1 MIAPS
6 RQTGFQVSRVHSQAI
21 QTSQWSS
28 ARRLQPPTIQSS
40 EQFQHTT
47 YSRNA
52 FIAECNPNIL
62 AKEWEPAWP
71 SGSTLG
77 INSEALTTNS
87 ALAHHFDPAKN
98 ECDPKALSAKLG
110 IKHLWLAPKL
120 ADGAEWPADLI
131 PLAEGFVHD
140 AHAKDAFGGTGKVS
154 DWTRFQQLQ
163 QKYPKSL
170 WILAGGLGPDN
181 IAAAANSGAGFFDL
195 NSGIELAPG
204 LKSAE
209 KMTGVSEVLLKNS
222 QS

>member
-1 MIAPS
+1 MIG
-6 RQTGFQVSRVHSQAI
+6 T
-21 QTSQWSS
+21 
-28 ARRLQPPTIQSS
+28 ARIKVCGITR
-40 EQFQHTT
+40 
-47 YSRNA
+47 A
-52 FIAECNPNIL
+52 ADAAMAL
-62 AKEWEPAWP
+62 AQGADF
-71 SGSTLG
+71 LG
-77 INSEALTTNS
+77 INCWIGSPRFVPANARAALLREVPADKRVAVTVNPTVAEAT
-87 ALAHHFDPAKN
+87 ALIAEGFAIVQAHFDPAKN

-163 QKYPKSL
+163 QKYPQSL

>member
-1 MIAPS
+1 MIGTA
-6 RQTGFQVSRVHSQAI
+6 RIKVCGITR
-21 QTSQWSS
+21 S
-28 ARRLQPPTIQSS
+28 ADATM
-40 EQFQHTT
+40 
-47 YSRNA
+47 A
-52 FIAECNPNIL
+52 L
-62 AKEWEPAWP
+62 AQGADY
-71 SGSTLG
+71 LG
-77 INSEALTTNS
+77 INCWSGSPRFVPADARAALLREIPLAKRVAVTVNPTVAEAS
-87 ALAHHFDPAKN
+87 ALIAEGFAVVQAHFDPAKN

-110 IKHLWLAPKL
+110 VKHLWLAPKL

-140 AHAKDAFGGTGKVS
+140 AHARDAFGGTGKVS
-154 DWTRFQQLQ
+154 DWTRFQKLV
-163 QKYPKSL
+163 QKYPQSL

-181 IAAAANSGAGFFDL
+181 IAAAAQSGAGFFDL